1 MSLRARLALGIGAV
15 IVTLLTAMVTVTTLE
30 RNFVIGQLDRELRS
44 LPLDIPDMPPPE
56 ARPTPPPPPFSNL
69 FIGRIGPDGTL
80 RPVITGRLLDDEPA
94 VSPADVAGA
103 GPEGRT
109 FTVDGRQGR
118 DRFRVLAVRRADG
131 TSWNIAAL
139 PVTETDEALAR
150 LALTLGLAAVAIVAV
165 LLLTGWWM
173 VRLGLRPIAR
183 ITEAADAISAGEHG
197 HRVALNDPRTEAGRL
212 GRAFNVMLDERDAV
226 DAHLRQFLADA
237 AHELRTPLTSIRGYL
252 DLHAQGGFRSPAAL
266 DEVAGRMRSES
277 HRMAQLVEDL
287 LLLANLDQDVP
298 LAREP
303 VDLADVLNDAA
314 ADGLA
319 VQPARPL
326 SVDVPDEPGEL
337 TVVGDER
344 HLREVL
350 AELVRNALVHTPENT
365 VVRLGGH
372 RNGHTVEIAVADR
385 GPGLTDADAAR
396 VFDRFFRGD
405 PSRQRPTGG
414 SGLGLSIARAIVEAQ
429 HGTLTLDTAPG
440 RGCTFRI
447 RLPASAPGPGTGAG

>member
-15 IVTLLTAMVTVTTLE
+15 IVTLIVAMVTVTTLE
-30 RNFVIGQLDRELRS
+30 RNFVVGQIDGVLRS
-44 LPLDIPDMPPPE
+44 LPPDVPEMPPPE
-56 ARPTPPPPPFSNL
+56 ALPAPPPPPFSSL
-69 FIGRIGPDGTL
+69 FVGRIGPDGAL
-80 RPVITGRLLDDEPA
+80 RPVLTGRLLDDEPA
-94 VSPADVAGA
+94 VSPADVAGTGA
-103 GPEGRT
+103 EGRI
-109 FTVDGRQGR
+109 FTADGRQGR
-118 DRFRVLAVRRADG
+118 DRFRVLAVRRVDG
-131 TSWNIAAL
+131 VSWNIAAL
-139 PVTETDEALAR
+139 PLTETDEALAR
-150 LALTLGLAAVAIVAV
+150 LSLTLGLAAGAIVAV

-183 ITEAADAISAGEHG
+183 ITEAADTISAGEHG

-252 DLHAQGGFRSPAAL
+252 DLHAQGGFRSPAAF

-298 LAREP
+298 LARER
-303 VDLADVLNDAA
+303 VDVADVLHDAA

-326 SVDVPDEPGEL
+326 SVHVPDDAVEL
-337 TVVGDER
+337 AVVGDER

-350 AELVRNALVHTPENT
+350 AELVRNALVHTPEDA

-372 RNGHTVEIAVADR
+372 RNGHAVEITVVDR
-385 GPGLTDADAAR
+385 GPGLADADAAR

-414 SGLGLSIARAIVEAQ
+414 SGLGLSIARALIEAQ
-429 HGTLTLDTAPG
+429 HGTLTLDTTPG

-447 RLPASAPGPGTGAG
+447 CLPVWASTTDPD